1 MTRPYRSALYIPA
14 SRPRALDK
22 ARGLTADA
30 ILFDLEDAV
39 LPAEKAEG
47 RQTLTTEL
55 AKGGYG
61 SRARIVRINALE
73 TEWGE
78 ADAIAMANAA
88 CDGVLLPKV
97 NGPDDL
103 DRLAALV
110 PDKPLWAMMETPLG
124 ILRAADIAAHPCLAG
139 IVMGTNDLAKDLG
152 LRNRADRMP
161 LMQALQIS
169 LIAARAYGRVAIDG
183 VYNAFRDDPGRP
195 APVNH
200 MADPRLLLAA
210 APDAEKA
217 RDIGLVFSED
227 PPAGGTPVSKV
238 SATWPS
244 SGVSFTWD
252 KATGTFIVGLNGE
265 ESRSSEGGPQRA
277 ATVVFQSVEQTDS
290 GYGDRYGGRTPFIQT
305 VGEGAAIVLRD
316 GRMWSVTWERP
327 NREEGTRFT
336 LPDGSPMPFA
346 IGQEWIV
353 LLDDSLSPKI
363 T

>member
-47 RQTLTTEL
+47 RQTLTAEL

-61 SRARIVRINALE
+61 SRARIVRINALD

-78 ADAIAMANAA
+78 ADAAAMVEAA

-124 ILRAADIAAHPCLAG
+124 IIRAADIAAHPRLAG

-169 LIAARAYGRVAIDG
+169 LMAARAYGRVAIDG
-183 VYNAFRDDPGRP
+183 VYNAFRDADGLKLECAQGRDLGFDGKSLIHP
-195 APVNH
+195 DQLAIANAAFAPLAEEVDLAKRQIAAFAEAEAAGQGVAVVDGKIVENLH
-200 MADPRLLLAA
+200 IVTAQATLAKAA
-210 APDAEKA
+210 AIAALEAE
-217 RDIGLVFSED
+217 E
-227 PPAGGTPVSKV
+227 
-238 SATWPS
+238 
-244 SGVSFTWD
+244 
-252 KATGTFIVGLNGE
+252 
-265 ESRSSEGGPQRA
+265 
-277 ATVVFQSVEQTDS
+277 
-290 GYGDRYGGRTPFIQT
+290 
-305 VGEGAAIVLRD
+305 
-316 GRMWSVTWERP
+316 
-327 NREEGTRFT
+327 
-336 LPDGSPMPFA
+336 
-346 IGQEWIV
+346 
-353 LLDDSLSPKI
+353 
-363 T
+363 

>member
-14 SRPRALDK
+14 PRPRALDK

-124 ILRAADIAAHPCLAG
+124 ILRAADIAAHPRLAG

-169 LIAARAYGRVAIDG
+169 LMAARAYGRVAIDG
-183 VYNAFRDDPGRP
+183 VYNAFRDADGLKLECAQGRDLGFDGKSLIHP
-195 APVNH
+195 DQLAIANAAFAPLAEELELAKRQIAAFAEAEAAGQGVAVVDGKIVENLH
-200 MADPRLLLAA
+200 IVTAQATLAKAA
-210 APDAEKA
+210 AIAALEAE
-217 RDIGLVFSED
+217 E
-227 PPAGGTPVSKV
+227 
-238 SATWPS
+238 
-244 SGVSFTWD
+244 
-252 KATGTFIVGLNGE
+252 
-265 ESRSSEGGPQRA
+265 
-277 ATVVFQSVEQTDS
+277 
-290 GYGDRYGGRTPFIQT
+290 
-305 VGEGAAIVLRD
+305 
-316 GRMWSVTWERP
+316 
-327 NREEGTRFT
+327 
-336 LPDGSPMPFA
+336 
-346 IGQEWIV
+346 
-353 LLDDSLSPKI
+353 
-363 T
+363 